1 MLEQS
6 GKRVVVQSNELIE
19 ASYSLNLNGKRL
31 LLLAI
36 SKINPNGMPSKT
48 TPLSFTISASDFVE
62 AYPETVENAY
72 RDLKRGAKELSS
84 KVVTFR
90 SKTANYKT
98 LNLTDSVEYLET
110 EGKLILTF
118 GYSISHHLL
127 NLVSQFTQ
135 FDLLSVRKLSSIYSI
150 RLFELLAQYRGTGFK
165 VETLDNLRFSLCIK
179 YERYADLKRFVIQK
193 AVDELNA
200 KSSFKITYEP
210 VRTGK
215 AVTAV
220 KFFFS
225 EEKQTDMF
233 KS

>member
-48 TPLSFTISASDFVE
+48 TPLSFTISASDFKDS
-62 AYPETVENAY
+62 YPDSENPY

-110 EGKLILTF
+110 EGRLILTF

-165 VETLDNLRFSLCIK
+165 VETLDNLRFSLCVK

-215 AVTAV
+215 AVTAI
-220 KFFFS
+220 KFYFV
-225 EEKQTDMF
+225 EEKQVDMF
-233 KS
+233 KT

>member
-6 GKRVVVQSNELIE
+6 GKKMVVQSNELIE

-36 SKINPNGMPSKT
+36 AKINPNGMPSKT
-48 TPLSFTISASDFVE
+48 IPLSFSISASDYKD
-62 AYPETVENAY
+62 AYPDSENPY

-110 EGKLILTF
+110 EGRLILTF

-127 NLVSQFTQ
+127 NLVTQFTQ
-135 FDLLSVRKLSSIYSI
+135 FDLLSVRKLNSIYSI
-150 RLFELLAQYRGTGFK
+150 RLFELLAQYRSTGFK
-165 VETLDNLRFSLCIK
+165 VETLDNLRFTLCVK
-179 YERYADLKRFVIQK
+179 YERYADLQRFVVQK

-200 KSSFKITYEP
+200 KSGYNISFEP
-210 VRTGK
+210 VRTGR
-215 AVTAV
+215 AVTAI

-225 EEKQTDMF
+225 DKKQRDMF
-233 KS
+233 ES